1 MHMDLAPYI
10 DSLRGDLSRAAAA
23 AGPEAQAHAERLLL
37 ALDPAVRMALMEAL
51 SDAAAEITQ
60 QLEAEAVEVRLKG
73 REPQFVV
80 SATQPTE
87 SAAAEPAEE
96 DDEDSD
102 AVARIT
108 VRIPESLKT
117 RAEEAAADRRQSLN
131 TWIVAAI
138 RRATRDRA
146 FQVDLDL
153 GSFIFP
159 PGAPQP
165 PGPPGPPGRGRSGRR
180 IQGWAR

>member
-10 DSLRGDLSRAAAA
+10 DSLRTDLSRAADA
-23 AGPEAQAHAERLLL
+23 AGPEARAHAERLVL

-60 QLEAEAVEVRLKG
+60 QLRAEAVEVRLKG

-80 SATQPTE
+80 SATQATQDAPTDSGDE
-87 SAAAEPAEE
+87 DE
-96 DDEDSD
+96 DDEESGT
-102 AVARIT
+102 VARVT

-117 RAEEAAADRRQSLN
+117 RAEESAADRGQSLN

-146 FQVDLDL
+146 LHVDLDL
-153 GSFIFP
+153 GSFGFP
-159 PGAPQP
+159 PGIPSP
-165 PGPPGPPGRGRSGRR
+165 PAPPGRDRVGRR

>member
-10 DSLRGDLSRAAAA
+10 DSLRGDLSRAAEA
-23 AGPEAQAHAERLLL
+23 AGPEARAQAERFLL

-60 QLEAEAVEVRLKG
+60 QLRIEAVEVRLKG

-87 SAAAEPAEE
+87 AAPAEPADGDE
-96 DDEDSD
+96 DDSD
-102 AVARIT
+102 VVARIT

-117 RAEEAAADRRQSLN
+117 RAEDAAADRGQSLN

-138 RRATRDRA
+138 RRATRDRSVH
-146 FQVDLDL
+146 VDLDL
-153 GSFIFP
+153 GSLPFGF
-159 PGAPQP
+159 P
-165 PGPPGPPGRGRSGRR
+165 PGPPAPPAPPGRGRTGRR

>member
-1 MHMDLAPYI
+1 MDLAPYVEA
-10 DSLRGDLSRAAAA
+10 LRSDLYRAAEA
-23 AGPEAQAHAERLLL
+23 AGPETRAHAERLLL
-37 ALDPAVRMALMEAL
+37 ALDPAVRMAVMEAL

-60 QLEAEAVEVRLKG
+60 QLHAEAVEVRLKG

-87 SAAAEPAEE
+87 SAPAEE
-96 DDEDSD
+96 AAGDDDD
-102 AVARIT
+102 TTAVARIT

-117 RAEEAAADRRQSLN
+117 RAEEAAADRGQSLN

-138 RRATRDRA
+138 RRAARDRA
-146 FQVDLDL
+146 FQIDLDL
-153 GSFIFP
+153 GSIPFP
-159 PGAPQP
+159 PGAPAP
-165 PGPPGPPGRGRSGRR
+165 PDPPGRARAGRR